1 MVADVLVL
9 NTINIKTGS
18 KHEWDDVR
26 ALMKALNG
34 LKPPFENEKAQA
46 WDEKTARK
54 TFMDAWKGFDAT
66 KVQEILKD

>member
-26 ALMKALNG
+26 TLMKALNG
-34 LKPPFENEKAQA
+34 LKPPFEDDKAQA
-46 WDEKTARK
+46 WDEKSARK